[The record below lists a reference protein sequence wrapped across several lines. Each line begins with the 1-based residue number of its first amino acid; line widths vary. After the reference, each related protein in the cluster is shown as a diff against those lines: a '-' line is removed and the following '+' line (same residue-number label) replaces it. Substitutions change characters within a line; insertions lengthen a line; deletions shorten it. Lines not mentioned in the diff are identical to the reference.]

1 MIFIQYNK
9 CQSISY
15 ELNYSYELIKSH
27 YIIVSIRNNRL
38 TKIVRFFFIYII
50 MNSIIFNLEEIDD
63 HELLYT
69 SNAMYHVHL
78 ESKS

>member
-38 TKIVRFFFIYII
+38 TKIVRFFLFII
-50 MNSIIFNLEEIDD
+50 MNSFLI
-63 HELLYT
+63 
-69 SNAMYHVHL
+69 
-78 ESKS
+78 